1 MMKFKSLVTK
11 LLCIISLSY
20 AQEKQQ
26 CKSIIST
33 DFGSYRNRYL
43 YPITNVTYTTSLR
56 NELLFSAR
64 IRSYGTLFY
73 FSKTAYDITPILEYK
88 WVDKSVWKL
97 YAGIGADQRLRFE
110 KDKRGTQVSS
120 MEPIVSISPY
130 FRKPKWIFTA
140 PLWSRFYNNG
150 VGFTLLPEIKY
161 KLYTLWYIYGRY
173 EISFLTN
180 YRSTNYQFQR
190 DCFIGI
196 QRSLH

>member
-1 MMKFKSLVTK
+1 MMKFKSLVTT

-26 CKSIIST
+26 GKSTIST

-97 YAGIGADQRLRFE
+97 YAGIGADLRLRLE
-110 KDKRGTQVSS
+110 KDRRGTQVTS
-120 MEPIVSISPY
+120 MEPLVAISPY
-130 FRKPKWIFTA
+130 FYRSKWILKT
-140 PLWSRFYNNG
+140 PLWTRFYTNG
-150 VGFTLLPEIKY
+150 IGFTLLPEIKY
-161 KLYTLWYIYGRY
+161 QFHVKWSMYGRY
-173 EISFLTN
+173 ELSYFSN
-180 YRSTNYQFQR
+180 YQQDNYQFQR

-196 QRSLH
+196 QRILN